1 MSKRKYYYLVASL
14 PDFMLER
21 NVKNFDF
28 KALFKEVCEP
38 VLEKDRVFVSELFHF
53 QERAENSEEKLE
65 LSHEDWT
72 HFYQEIGENS
82 NNKFVRS
89 WLEFDQLLRNIQTAW
104 ICRKT
109 GADASKQLIGRS
121 EEIEP
126 FLRNNMSDFG
136 LRRELV
142 FGEQI
147 FNLLDEDIDL
157 LEREFRLDQI
167 RWDMA
172 DELTTFNY
180 FDLDNVLAFLV
191 KAEILDR
198 WLKLDEERGAL
209 LFNGFVKSLVEQKK
223 VNI

>member
-1 MSKRKYYYLVASL
+1 
-14 PDFMLER
+14 
-21 NVKNFDF
+21 
-28 KALFKEVCEP
+28 
-38 VLEKDRVFVSELFHF
+38 VFVSELFF
-53 QERAENSEEKLE
+53 FFLRAENSEEKLE

-82 NNKFVRS
+82 SSKFVRS
-89 WLEFDQLLRNIQTAW
+89 WLQFDHLLRNIQTAW

-147 FNLLDEDIDL
+147 FSLLDEDIDL
-157 LEREFRLDQI
+157 LEREFRFDLI

-191 KAEILDR
+191 KTEILDR

-209 LFNGFVKSLVEQKK
+209 LFNSFVKSLVEQNEKNVK
-223 VNI
+223 G